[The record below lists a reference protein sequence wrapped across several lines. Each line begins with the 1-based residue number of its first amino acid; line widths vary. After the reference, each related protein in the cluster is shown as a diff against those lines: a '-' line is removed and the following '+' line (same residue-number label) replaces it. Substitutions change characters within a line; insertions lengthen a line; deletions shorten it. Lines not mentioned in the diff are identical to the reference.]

1 MVLIGGLLRFGA
13 TVDHYPT
20 LWWLL
25 PGLIL
30 LAVSEMVRRGVDLRA
45 ELDTVI

>member
-1 MVLIGGLLRFGA
+1 V
-13 TVDHYPT
+13 
-20 LWWLL
+20 L

-30 LAVSEMVRRGVDLRA
+30 LGVSEIVRRGVDLRA